1 MANLQLQ
8 QLGQVAQKQMQQAV
22 KISMDTVEGF
32 VALQRVANMYC
43 TSSLVPKTYQG
54 ADNLGNTIIAVDM
67 AIRLNMHPL
76 MVMQNLYIVYNQ
88 PSWSSKFLI
97 ATFNQCGRF
106 SSIQYEMTGEKGTDT
121 WGCIAWAKE
130 KETGNLIKSAEVTI
144 AIAKKEGWY
153 GKSGSK
159 WQTMPELMLQYRA
172 ASLLIRTHAPEI
184 SMGLSTQEEVFDMQK
199 DDTGNYIVADVTSA
213 YVPPA
218 KPVEEKTEELPE
230 ETGNKIQKP
239 RTKKDKAAEPVQEAT
254 PEQAKEEA
262 PKQAPAPVQES
273 APKAQPAQAPVQQ
286 QKTEQQ
292 ILAEDMADIKRQEQE
307 EQAQNNQAARREEK
321 VIQSNFVDDD
331 SFYVNGK

>member
-1 MANLQLQ
+1 MANLALN

-43 TSSLVPKTYQG
+43 TSSLVPKQYQG
-54 ADNLGNTIIAVDM
+54 NDNLGNAVIAVDM

-76 MVMQNLYIVYNQ
+76 MIMQNLYIVYNQ

-106 SSIQYEMTGEKGTDT
+106 SSIQYEMTGEKGTDS
-121 WGCIAWAKE
+121 WGCIAYATE
-130 KETGNLIKSAEVTI
+130 KETGNIIKSAEITI

-153 GKSGSK
+153 SKNGSK

-199 DDTGNYIVADVTSA
+199 DDTGNYIVDDVTNA

-230 ETGNKIQKP
+230 ETANKIQKP
-239 RTKKDKAAEPVQEAT
+239 RTKKGNAAEPV
-254 PEQAKEEA
+254 
-262 PKQAPAPVQES
+262 QAPAPVQEF
-273 APKAQPAQAPVQQ
+273 APKAQPAQDPAQQ

-292 ILAEDMADIKRQEQE
+292 ILAEDMADIKRQEQA
-307 EQAQNNQAARREEK
+307 EQAQNNQAAKREEK

>member
-43 TSSLVPKTYQG
+43 TSSLVPKQYQG

-230 ETGNKIQKP
+230 ETANKIQKP
-239 RTKKDKAAEPVQEAT
+239 RAKKEKAAEPV
-254 PEQAKEEA
+254 
-262 PKQAPAPVQES
+262 QAPAPVQES
-273 APKAQPAQAPVQQ
+273 APKAQPAQDPAQQ

-292 ILAEDMADIKRQEQE
+292 ILAEDMADIKRQEQA
-307 EQAQNNQAARREEK
+307 EQAQNNQAAKREEK

>member
-8 QLGQVAQKQMQQAV
+8 QLGQVAQKQAEQTV
-22 KISMDTVEGF
+22 KIGMDTLAGF
-32 VALQRVANMYC
+32 EALQRVSKMYC
-43 TSSLVPKTYQG
+43 LSNIVPKNYQG
-54 ADNLGNTIIAVDM
+54 AENQGNTIIAIDM

-76 MVMQNLYIVYNQ
+76 MVMQNLYIVYGQ

-106 SSIQYEMTGEKGTDT
+106 SSIQYEMIGEEGTDS
-121 WGCIAWAKE
+121 WGCIAWARE
-130 KETGNLIKSAEVTI
+130 KETGNIIKSAKVTI
-144 AIAKKEGWY
+144 ALAKKEGWY

-199 DDTGNYIVADVTSA
+199 DDTGNYIVTDITNA
-213 YVPPA
+213 YLPPA

-230 ETGNKIQKP
+230 ETANKIQKP
-239 RTKKDKAAEPVQEAT
+239 RAKKEKAAEPVQESAT
-254 PEQAKEEA
+254 N
-262 PKQAPAPVQES
+262 
-273 APKAQPAQAPVQQ
+273 AQPTPAQQG
-286 QKTEQQ
+286 QKTEQE
-292 ILAEDMADIKRQEQE
+292 ILAEDMADIKRQEQA
-307 EQAQNNQAARREEK
+307 EQTQNNKAHIREEK
-321 VIQSNFVDDD
+321 IIQSNFVDDD

>member
-1 MANLQLQ
+1 MANLVLS

-43 TSSLVPKTYQG
+43 TSSLVPKQYQG
-54 ADNLGNTIIAVDM
+54 ADNLGNAVIAVDM

-106 SSIQYEMTGEKGTDT
+106 SSIQYEMTGEKGTDS

-199 DDTGNYIVADVTSA
+199 DDTGNYIVADVTNA

-218 KPVEEKTEELPE
+218 KPVEEKAEELPD

-239 RTKKDKAAEPVQEAT
+239 RKQKEKVAET
-254 PEQAKEEA
+254 
-262 PKQAPAPVQES
+262 VQES
-273 APKAQPAQAPVQQ
+273 ATNAQPAPAQQ
-286 QKTEQQ
+286 GQKTEQE
-292 ILAEDMADIKRQEQE
+292 ILAEDMADIKRQEQA
-307 EQAQNNQAARREEK
+307 EQTQNNKAHIREEK
-321 VIQSNFVDDD
+321 IIQSNFVDDD

>member
-1 MANLQLQ
+1 MANLALS

-43 TSSLVPKTYQG
+43 TSSLVPKQYQG
-54 ADNLGNTIIAVDM
+54 ADNLGNAVIAVDM

-106 SSIQYEMTGEKGTDT
+106 SSIQYEMTGEKGTDS

-199 DDTGNYIVADVTSA
+199 DDTGNYIVADVTNA

-218 KPVEEKTEELPE
+218 KPVEEKAEELPE

-239 RTKKDKAAEPVQEAT
+239 RKQKEKVAET
-254 PEQAKEEA
+254 
-262 PKQAPAPVQES
+262 VQES
-273 APKAQPAQAPVQQ
+273 ATNAQPAPAQQ
-286 QKTEQQ
+286 GQKTEQE
-292 ILAEDMADIKRQEQE
+292 ILAEDMADIKRQEQA
-307 EQAQNNQAARREEK
+307 EQTQNNKAHIREEK
-321 VIQSNFVDDD
+321 IIQSNFVDDD

>member
-43 TSSLVPKTYQG
+43 TSSLVPKQYQG
-54 ADNLGNTIIAVDM
+54 SDNLGNTIIAVDM

-230 ETGNKIQKP
+230 ETANKIQKP
-239 RTKKDKAAEPVQEAT
+239 RAKK
-254 PEQAKEEA
+254 
-262 PKQAPAPVQES
+262 
-273 APKAQPAQAPVQQ
+273 
-286 QKTEQQ
+286 
-292 ILAEDMADIKRQEQE
+292 
-307 EQAQNNQAARREEK
+307 EK
-321 VIQSNFVDDD
+321 
-331 SFYVNGK
+331 GC